1 MKSYLVTCVS
11 LLMATI
17 SVLADGCG
25 KTSRVGFHSGLTM
38 HSGDRTRTYAIN
50 IPSTYND
57 HPYKKWPLII
67 DFHGNG
73 GTPEQ
78 QYNNSMYYAYAAGQK
93 YIVVYPA
100 GVSKHWQGP
109 SYAVPGVDD
118 LQFTTDL
125 LEVIRNNYCIDSNHI
140 YASGKS
146 NGGGFVDTLA
156 CSDNGDEFA
165 AFAMA
170 AAALY
175 TDTSRA
181 GCNKSRPILEAHGLA
196 DRTIPY
202 KGTSDGNGGPL
213 PSILAWLD
221 WWAERDGC
229 PQGNA
234 QKTTVAKTGY
244 NIIWYTCNGISQVVK
259 HYQVPGLGHC
269 WPSSHGNNYDS
280 RKSSCSDRSL
290 DFTPVV
296 LDFFNSWDLVK
307 TSSLGA
313 NSDLCS

>member
-1 MKSYLVTCVS
+1 ME
-11 LLMATI
+11 
-17 SVLADGCG
+17 
-25 KTSRVGFHSGLTM
+25 SGGL
-38 HSGDRTRTYAIN
+38 TRTYAIN
-50 IPSTYND
+50 IPDSYND
-57 HPYKKWPLII
+57 DPSKKWPLII

-78 QYNNSMYYAYAAGQK
+78 QYENSMYYAYPDGQK
-93 YIVVYPA
+93 YVVVYPA
-100 GVSKHWQGP
+100 GVKKHWQGP
-109 SYAVPGVDD
+109 SYAVPGVND

-125 LEVIRNNYCIDSNHI
+125 LAVIRDNYRIDSDRV

-156 CSDNGDEFA
+156 CSNNGDEFA

-196 DRTIPY
+196 DKTIPY
-202 KGTSDGNGGPL
+202 KGTLDGNGGPL
-213 PSILAWLD
+213 PSIPSWLG
-221 WWAERDGC
+221 WWSWRDGC
-229 PQGNA
+229 TKGSA
-234 QKTTVAKTGY
+234 QKTTVAKAGY
-244 NIIWYTCNGISQVVK
+244 NIISYTCNAFNMVVK

-269 WPSSHGNNYDS
+269 WPSSTGDNYDS

-296 LDFFNSWDLVK
+296 LDFFNTWDLTK
-307 TSSLGA
+307 ASSLRTH
-313 NSDLCS
+313 SE